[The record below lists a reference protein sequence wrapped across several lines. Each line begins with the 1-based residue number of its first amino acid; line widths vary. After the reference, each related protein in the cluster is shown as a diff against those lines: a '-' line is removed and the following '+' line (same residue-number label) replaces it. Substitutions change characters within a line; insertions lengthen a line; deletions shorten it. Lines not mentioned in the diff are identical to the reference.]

1 MEADRQYCERYA
13 GLQGGLHAT
22 KLSIFP
28 FLSEIAEHLVVA
40 ALSGASRTERLSV
53 FSGHDTVIAPVLAGL
68 GAYAGDLC
76 IWPGYASNIAFELW
90 QPAKGKLTTAATK
103 PSSVTTTALQKL
115 FPRLL
120 TQATASDKLSYSNS
134 FVRVFFNGEDITQ
147 RIPSCAAER
156 VVHSRSSSSSS
167 SSSSSAGTPSG
178 PILTTPSAAS
188 NSSTGNQELLAQ
200 AIQDELTL
208 CSLEALVSQVTSLV
222 EPAASIS
229 EACTVP

>member
-40 ALSGASRTERLSV
+40 ALSGASQTERLSV

-90 QPAKGKLTTAATK
+90 QPAKGKHSAAATM

-120 TQATASDKLSYSNS
+120 TQATASDKLSYSSS

-156 VVHSRSSSSSS
+156 VVH

-208 CSLEALVSQVTSLV
+208 CSLEALVSQVASLV
-222 EPAASIS
+222 EPVASIS
-229 EACTVP
+229 EACSVP

>member
-1 MEADRQYCERYA
+1 MLAYKA
-13 GLQGGLHAT
+13 GCMLPSSRSFPSCQRSQ
-22 KLSIFP
+22 SIWWWRRCLEPLGRSACRSFP
-28 FLSEIAEHLVVA
+28 
-40 ALSGASRTERLSV
+40 
-53 FSGHDTVIAPVLAGL
+53 GL

-90 QPAKGKLTTAATK
+90 QPAKGKHPAAATK

-156 VVHSRSSSSSS
+156 VVH